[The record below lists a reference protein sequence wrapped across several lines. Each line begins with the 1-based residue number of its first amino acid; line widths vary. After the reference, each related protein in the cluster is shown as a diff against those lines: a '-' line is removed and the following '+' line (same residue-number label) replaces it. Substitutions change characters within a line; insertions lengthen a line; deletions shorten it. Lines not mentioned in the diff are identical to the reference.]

1 LFINPR
7 FCGKLSS
14 AGKKKCGSTKKRVSF
29 FAFSRLLSKSKKKK
43 HNKTPLNQFCPKI
56 VATIQLPH
64 TANNK
69 IIPNQPPPLPQNQFQ
84 PPPNQSNTSSQTDL
98 IHRPDSRH
106 LTLQNHIT
114 LSNPAALDHQ
124 NTQFNKS
131 HHYPTI
137 YP

>member
-1 LFINPR
+1 MGSFHQP
-7 FCGKLSS
+7 
-14 AGKKKCGSTKKRVSF
+14 GKKNVAVQKKEF
-29 FAFSRLLSKSKKKK
+29 LFLLFPVYYQNLKKKK